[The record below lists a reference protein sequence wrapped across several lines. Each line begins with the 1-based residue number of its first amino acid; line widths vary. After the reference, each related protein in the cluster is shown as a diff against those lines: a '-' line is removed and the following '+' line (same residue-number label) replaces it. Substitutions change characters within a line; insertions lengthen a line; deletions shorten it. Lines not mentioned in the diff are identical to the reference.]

1 MRVRRRHLVAV
12 LLSGAVLASLS
23 YLATRGVAV
32 AVVVPV
38 RGAVTQTVVSSGRVL
53 PPAEI
58 NIGAL
63 VVSTVREVYVKEGDP
78 VTVGQVLVQLD
89 DRELR
94 AALDQAQAA
103 VGQAR
108 AGRYEIAKLSGPEA
122 QANLSRAEAS
132 LVQAKSKLKT
142 SEGLFAGGAGTRG
155 EVDDARTALHVAQAQ
170 HDAAQLQLQAT
181 KGSGSRSV
189 MAAAAVAA
197 AKAQVAVVEAQ
208 LARARIVS
216 PVDGVVLERHL
227 EPGDAVVAGSRML
240 LLSRTGETRLLIEPD
255 ERNLALLAL
264 GQEATASAE
273 AFPKER
279 FDAVLRYIAPAVD
292 PLRGT
297 VEVHLHVPTPP
308 AYLRPHMTVSVEIEV
323 GRRDE
328 VLTVPRGAVRELAGA
343 SPHVFV
349 VVEGKAVRVD
359 VELGAAGDERVEI
372 ASGLEETARVVDTPP
387 PDLAPGDRVRTS
399 KGGT

>member
-1 MRVRRRHLVAV
+1 MRVSRRHVAAV
-12 LLSGAVLASLS
+12 LVSGTVIALVSFVV
-23 YLATRGVAV
+23 TRGALVT
-32 AVVVPV
+32 VVRPV
-38 RGAVTQTVVSSGRVL
+38 RGAVSQTVVSSGRVL

-78 VTVGQVLVQLD
+78 VAVGQLLVQLD
-89 DRELR
+89 DRELQ
-94 AALDQAQAA
+94 AALAQAQAA
-103 VGQAR
+103 VGQAQ
-108 AGRYEIAKLSGPEA
+108 AGRYELAKLSGPEA
-122 QANLSRAEAS
+122 QANLRRANAS
-132 LVQAKSKLKT
+132 LAQAKSKLKT
-142 SEGLFAGGAGTRG
+142 SEALFTAGAASRG
-155 EVDDARTALHVAQAQ
+155 EVDDARTGLDVAQALY
-170 HDAAQLQLQAT
+170 DAAQLQLQAT
-181 KGSGSRSV
+181 KGAGSRTV
-189 MAAAAVAA
+189 VAAAALAE

-208 LARARIVS
+208 LARTHIVS
-216 PVDGVVLERHL
+216 PVDGVVLARHL

-264 GQEATASAE
+264 GQPATASAE

-279 FDAVLRYIAPAVD
+279 FDTVVRYIAPAVD

-323 GRRDE
+323 ERRDDA
-328 VLTVPRGAVRELAGA
+328 LTVPRGAIRELSGA

-349 VVEGKAVRVD
+349 VVAGRAARVE
-359 VELGAAGDERVEI
+359 VALGALGDERVEI
-372 ASGLEETARVVDTPP
+372 TSGLDEEAPVIDTPA
-387 PDLAPGDRVRTS
+387 PDLASGDRVRPS
-399 KGGT
+399 DGGS